1 MDHISPPRSP
11 SRPPAYLPGRPASPS
26 VRRRC
31 PRRPAPGSPNGVV
44 LRIHHRAG
52 GAFVTDGLCQLH
64 ILAFSVPALPGNA
77 FALLGRLNS
86 HAEGHGVGRP
96 ACLRFR
102 LLHAM
107 YRGLQQEAQ
116 QEPDLVL
123 DLAQADFPA
132 QFFVVVLR
140 ADARRTLHD
149 LKPVPQ
155 HGTHNRGF
163 VSHGL
168 RPGLQDEI
176 IHHLLTDAGS
186 VRPQVGIDGHGQM
199 GLLEHALGTP
209 ALVSVRVM
217 DPVAFLAVHASW
229 DRTAL
234 RINLPVTQ
242 VELEH
247 YFAEPIAN
255 LAKSSIIQWR
265 K

>member
-1 MDHISPPRSP
+1 AHEGQR
-11 SRPPAYLPGRPASPS
+11 L
-26 VRRRC
+26 V
-31 PRRPAPGSPNGVV
+31 PNGVV

-77 FALLGRLNS
+77 FALLGRLNG

-116 QEPDLVL
+116 QEPHLVL
-123 DLAQADFPA
+123 DLPQADFPA
-132 QFFVVVLR
+132 QLLVVVLR
-140 ADARRTLHD
+140 ADAGRTLHN
-149 LKPVPQ
+149 LEPVPQ
-155 HGTHNRGF
+155 KGPDHCGL

-168 RPGLQDEI
+168 RPGLQDEV

-186 VRPQVGIDGHGQM
+186 VCPQIGVDGQRQI
-199 GLLEHALGTP
+199 GLLEHILGAP

-234 RINLPVTQ
+234 RINLPIDPERRLRLDDLGPDVCLHQ
-242 VELEH
+242 
-247 YFAEPIAN
+247 
-255 LAKSSIIQWR
+255 SS
-265 K
+265 